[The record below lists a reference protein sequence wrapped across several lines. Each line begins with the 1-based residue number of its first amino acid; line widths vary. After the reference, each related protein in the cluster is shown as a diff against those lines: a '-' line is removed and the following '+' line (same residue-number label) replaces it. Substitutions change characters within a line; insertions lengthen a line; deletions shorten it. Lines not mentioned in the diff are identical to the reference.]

1 MSSLRSVRNR
11 DVVET
16 FLGVEFA
23 RRKSITAT
31 FQEIE
36 LRSLKYGENLGK
48 STEYVLYVY
57 HIASSL
63 SDGRSSDVN
72 TGIRWQDLELALIM

>member
-16 FLGVEFA
+16 FLGVEFVC
-23 RRKSITAT
+23 RKSITAT

-36 LRSLKYGENLGK
+36 LRSLKYRENYGK
-48 STEYVLYVY
+48 STE
-57 HIASSL
+57 
-63 SDGRSSDVN
+63 DVVVF
-72 TGIRWQDLELALIM
+72 G